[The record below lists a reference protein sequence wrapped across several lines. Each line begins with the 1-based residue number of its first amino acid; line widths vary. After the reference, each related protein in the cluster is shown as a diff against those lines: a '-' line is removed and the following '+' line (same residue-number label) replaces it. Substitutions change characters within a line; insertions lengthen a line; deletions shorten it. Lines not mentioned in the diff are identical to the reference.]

1 MSTLYPAANRSTA
14 AAHTVRSR
22 RARALLW
29 RAALYA
35 LAIAGA
41 TIFVVPLVWMI
52 LTALKTHQEVY
63 TFPPQLLPHSLHW
76 GNFHDAWTTFD
87 FTHYTVNTIIITG
100 LTIVG
105 VLATSSLCA
114 FGFARLRFAG
124 SNVIF
129 LCVLASVMLPQQVT
143 LIPLYIIFKQL
154 HWLDSFLPLV
164 VPPWFGGGAL
174 NIFLLRQFFKTLPR
188 ELDEAARI
196 DGCSTFGI
204 FWRIALPLAKPALAV
219 VAIFQFNATWT
230 DFLGPLIYLNSPD
243 NFTLALGVYSF
254 QSQMLSGVSHEE
266 LMMAVALA
274 MVVPIALVFLFAQR
288 YMVRGVV
295 LSGLKG

>member
-1 MSTLYPAANRSTA
+1 MSTLYPAANRAVATP
-14 AAHTVRSR
+14 TVRSR
-22 RARALLW
+22 RARVLLW

-41 TIFVVPLVWMI
+41 AIFVIPLVWMI

-63 TFPPQLLPHSLHW
+63 TFPPQLLPHGLRWS
-76 GNFHDAWTTFD
+76 NFHDAWTTFD
-87 FTHYTVNTIIITG
+87 FTHYTVNTVIITG
-100 LTIVG
+100 LTIAG
-105 VLATSSLCA
+105 TLATSSLCA

-124 SNVIF
+124 NNVIF

-254 QSQMLSGVSHEE
+254 QSQMLTGVSHEE
-266 LMMAVALA
+266 LMMAVALV
-274 MVVPIALVFLFAQR
+274 MVAPIALVFLFAQR